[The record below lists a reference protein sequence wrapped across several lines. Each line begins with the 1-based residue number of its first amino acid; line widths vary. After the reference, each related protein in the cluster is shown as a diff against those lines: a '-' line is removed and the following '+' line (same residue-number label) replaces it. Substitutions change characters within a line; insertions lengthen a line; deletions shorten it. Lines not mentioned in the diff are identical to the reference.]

1 MTSGFL
7 AHSTW
12 LIGQSAAYTRF
23 LSSAG
28 TSGDVSGLAI
38 PAGLVII
45 VTLGVSSP
53 SCGVEGA
60 FVFFAAHSSACC
72 TCCSRLLATSFSP
85 IVVAA
90 ARILW
95 AMMRASHN
103 RLLVYKTYAR

>member
-1 MTSGFL
+1 MTAGFL

-12 LIGQSAAYTRF
+12 LIGPSAAYTRV
-23 LSSAG
+23 LSSNGASG
-28 TSGDVSGLAI
+28 TVYGLAI
-38 PAGLVII
+38 PACLVII

-95 AMMRASHN
+95 AMMRASEN
-103 RLLVYKTYAR
+103 RLLFNKR